1 MTNQGIFDIFTA
13 AGMTAEGACAVMGNF
28 MAESSMKANIVQ
40 RGMTKLTDEQ
50 YTAAVDNDLLN
61 FVADNAGYGYAQ
73 WTYRPRRQKLLSFA
87 KSQGV
92 SIGDPT
98 MQCQFTIK
106 ELKEDFHT
114 IWADLCSSHDLF
126 QLTQVVCNVYENPA
140 VKNVGTRYE
149 YAKGFLQEIKNPQP
163 VPVTSKADPVVR
175 MLQACMAQD
184 GYWPEDRIDGKK
196 TAEFR
201 AKFKE
206 YAADVAAC

>member
-1 MTNQGIFDIFTA
+1 MTNQEIFDIFTA
-13 AGMTAEGACAVMGNF
+13 AGMTVEGACAVMGNF
-28 MAESSMKANIVQ
+28 MAESGMKANIVQ

-50 YTAAVDNDLLN
+50 YTAAVDNGLLD
-61 FVADNAGYGYAQ
+61 FRDSVGFGYAQ
-73 WTYRPRRQKLLSFA
+73 WTYGPRKTKLLSFA
-87 KSQGV
+87 KAQGV
-92 SIGDPT
+92 SIGDPA
-98 MQCQFTIK
+98 MQCQFCIH
-106 ELKEDFHT
+106 ELKTDFHT
-114 IWADLCSSHDLF
+114 IWADLCSSRDLF

-149 YAKGFLQEIKNPQP
+149 YAKAFLREIKNPQP
-163 VPVTSKADPVVR
+163 VPVTSRADPVVR

-184 GYWPEDRIDGKK
+184 GYWPEDRIDGIK